1 MARTSTQWWAETRD
15 DAERFAHWLGRQ
27 LVGEE
32 TAARRIREFA
42 QQYAPDAV
50 TRRTLDVIAGQEEQ
64 HASWVRGLLEAR
76 GVATN
81 AEPAEKR
88 YWQETLPSVGSF
100 QTGAAVGAHAEKMRL
115 ERIQAIVDDEASPA
129 DVRSVFTKILKDEL
143 FHERAFREMAGPEAM
158 EATRSSHQLGL
169 QVLGLEA

>member
-15 DAERFAHWLGRQ
+15 NAERFATWLGRQ

-42 QQYAPDAV
+42 QQYAPDEA
-50 TRRTLDVIAGQEEQ
+50 TRRTLDVIVAQEEQ
-64 HASWVRGLLEAR
+64 HAGWVRDLLVTR
-76 GVATN
+76 GVPVSS
-81 AEPAEKR
+81 EPAERR
-88 YWQETLPSVGSF
+88 YWKETLPSVGSF

-115 ERIQAIVDDEASPA
+115 ERIQAIVDDERAPA
-129 DVRSVFTKILKDEL
+129 DVRSVFTRILKDEL
-143 FHERAFREMAGPEAM
+143 FHERAFRTMAGPAAM
-158 EATRSSHQLGL
+158 EATRSSHELGR